1 MNWYKKAK
9 KEECKGWIAVRLPER
24 LSNQIKSW
32 GRDNIP
38 DSILFKEEGHGRE
51 LDTHVTVIYGVCD
64 NSVESVKDIAKKYK
78 KIKIKLGK
86 VGYFKNNE
94 DFDVVKIEIISKDL
108 KNIHR
113 DIKRGLDVEETHSE
127 YKPHCTIAYV
137 KKGEASQ
144 FAGNNFTKGKEVTFD
159 KIVFINNKDE
169 ETEIKL

>member
-24 LSNQIKSW
+24 LSNEIKSW
-32 GRDNIP
+32 GKDNIP
-38 DSILFKEEGHGRE
+38 NSILCKEEGKGRE
-51 LDTHVTVIYGVCD
+51 SDIHVTVIYGVCD
-64 NSVESVKDIAKKYK
+64 NSVEAVRDIAQKYQN
-78 KIKIKLGK
+78 IKVKLGK

-94 DFDVVKIEIISKDL
+94 DFDVVKIEIISEDL
-108 KNIHR
+108 RKIHE
-113 DIKRGLDVEETHSE
+113 DIKRTLDVEETHDV

-137 KKGEASQ
+137 EKGESYQ
-144 FAGNNFTKGKEVTFD
+144 FGGNDFMEGEEIAFD